1 MLASTIGSWILF
13 GTLCYTN
20 PGDVDTCHQILKK
33 GVLSPADCSVIW
45 QSAANRM
52 DAKIRERGLSMTY
65 VEGVC
70 LSSEPG
76 VDKTIN
82 LSYNKI

>member
-20 PGDVDTCHQILKK
+20 PGDVDKCHQIIQK

-45 QSAANRM
+45 QSTANRL
-52 DAKIRERGLSMTY
+52 DREITEKELSMTY
-65 VEGVC
+65 IQGVC
-70 LSSEPG
+70 LSTEPG

-82 LSYNKI
+82 LSYN

>member
-20 PGDVDTCHQILKK
+20 PGDVDKCHQVIQK

-45 QSAANRM
+45 QSTANRL
-52 DAKIRERGLSMTY
+52 DREITEKGLSMTY
-65 VEGVC
+65 IQGVC
-70 LSSEPG
+70 LSTEPG
-76 VDKTIN
+76 VDTTIN
-82 LSYNKI
+82 LSYN

>member
-20 PGDVDTCHQILKK
+20 PGDVDKCHQIIQK

-45 QSAANRM
+45 QSTANRL
-52 DAKIRERGLSMTY
+52 DREITEKQLSMTY
-65 VEGVC
+65 IQGVC
-70 LSSEPG
+70 LSTEPG

-82 LSYNKI
+82 LSYN

>member
-45 QSAANRM
+45 QSNVYRIH
-52 DAKIRERGLSMTY
+52 KEIEEKGLSLTH
-65 VEGVC
+65 VEGYC
-70 LSSEPG
+70 IP
-76 VDKTIN
+76 VDPDIDTSIK
-82 LSYNKI
+82 LSYNTI

>member
-20 PGDVDTCHQILKK
+20 PGDVDKCHQVIQK

-45 QSAANRM
+45 QSNVYRIH
-52 DAKIRERGLSMTY
+52 KEIEEKGLSLTH
-65 VEGVC
+65 VEGYC
-70 LSSEPG
+70 IQ
-76 VDKTIN
+76 VDPNIDTSIK
-82 LSYNKI
+82 LSYNTI

>member
-20 PGDVDTCHQILKK
+20 PGDVDKCHQIIQK

-45 QSAANRM
+45 QSTANRL
-52 DAKIRERGLSMTY
+52 DREITEKELSMTY
-65 VEGVC
+65 VQGVC
-70 LSSEPG
+70 LSTEPG

>member
-20 PGDVDTCHQILKK
+20 PGDVDKCHQVIQK

-45 QSAANRM
+45 QSTANRL
-52 DAKIRERGLSMTY
+52 DREITEKGLSMTY
-65 VEGVC
+65 IQGVC
-70 LSSEPG
+70 LSTEPG
-76 VDKTIN
+76 VDMTLN
-82 LSYNKI
+82 LSYN

>member
-20 PGDVDTCHQILKK
+20 PGDVDKCHQVIQK

-45 QSAANRM
+45 QSTANRLEHEITE
-52 DAKIRERGLSMTY
+52 KGLSMTY
-65 VEGVC
+65 VQGVC
-70 LSSEPG
+70 LSTEPG

-82 LSYNKI
+82 LSYN

>member
-20 PGDVDTCHQILKK
+20 PGDVDKCHQIIQK

-45 QSAANRM
+45 QSTANRL
-52 DAKIRERGLSMTY
+52 DREITEKELSMTY
-65 VEGVC
+65 VQGVC
-70 LSSEPG
+70 LSTEPG

-82 LSYNKI
+82 LSYN

>member
-1 MLASTIGSWILF
+1 MLASIIGSWILF

-20 PGDVDTCHQILKK
+20 PGDVDKCHQIIQK

-45 QSAANRM
+45 QSTANRL
-52 DAKIRERGLSMTY
+52 DHEITEKGLSMTY
-65 VEGVC
+65 VQGVC
-70 LSSEPG
+70 LSTEPG

-82 LSYNKI
+82 LSYN

>member
-20 PGDVDTCHQILKK
+20 PGDVDKCHQVIQK

-45 QSAANRM
+45 QSTANRL
-52 DAKIRERGLSMTY
+52 DREITEKGLSMTY
-65 VEGVC
+65 IQGVC
-70 LSSEPG
+70 LSTDPG
-76 VDKTIN
+76 IDKTLN
-82 LSYNKI
+82 LSYN

>member
-20 PGDVDTCHQILKK
+20 PGDVDKCHQIIQK

-45 QSAANRM
+45 QSTANRL
-52 DAKIRERGLSMTY
+52 DRQITEKELSMTY
-65 VEGVC
+65 VQGVC
-70 LSSEPG
+70 LSTEPG

-82 LSYNKI
+82 LSYN

>member
-20 PGDVDTCHQILKK
+20 PGDVDKCHQVIQK

-45 QSAANRM
+45 QSTANRL
-52 DAKIRERGLSMTY
+52 DREITENGLSMTY
-65 VEGVC
+65 IQGVC
-70 LSSEPG
+70 LSTEPG
-76 VDKTIN
+76 VDKTLN
-82 LSYNKI
+82 LSYN